1 MLRDPYAHRAAIHM
15 ALETEKQSHLLEDMI
30 LVQLNKLPAK
40 SVDLERIKK
49 TDIYRHAIKESG
61 KGYYMEDFI
70 N

>member
-1 MLRDPYAHRAAIHM
+1 
-15 ALETEKQSHLLEDMI
+15 MI